1 MSTRKPQKLK
11 SRRDRGMIIV
21 GAVIGLLVL
30 LTAIHFGLGVIGL
43 YMGPEALGDSSPSWS
58 SDGTKVAFSSDESGH
73 SDIYVMNP
81 DGTERVNLTN
91 REAKDIDPAWSPDG
105 EWIVFLSRTQGKTDI
120 HRVRPDGT
128 GLSSLTAYPAQ
139 RYGRPVWSPDGT
151 KIAFTSNRDA
161 DPPPQVGPTP
171 VPFFDDVPEFPGAAP
186 RPELYVMNA
195 DGSDQTRLTF
205 NLFFDGNPTWSP
217 DSQQIAFQSREDGDH
232 EIHVINVDGSG
243 LTKLTDND
251 AADVFP
257 AWSPDGRF
265 IAFSSNRPKSE
276 FGRQLTEAAR
286 REYAMA
292 AAATDFEIYIMN
304 SDGSG
309 TFNWTQTTSLWD
321 SIPSWSPDGDWI
333 AFEARPH
340 LTFTQRG
347 SARDI
352 YIKRFDGSNLTNV
365 SNARAQGQEGNK
377 GPIVWSPDSN
387 RIAFVTARYG
397 TPKVQSVKLIDPS

>member
-1 MSTRKPQKLK
+1 M
-11 SRRDRGMIIV
+11 
-21 GAVIGLLVL
+21 
-30 LTAIHFGLGVIGL
+30 
-43 YMGPEALGDSSPSWS
+43 
-58 SDGTKVAFSSDESGH
+58 
-73 SDIYVMNP
+73 
-81 DGTERVNLTN
+81 
-91 REAKDIDPAWSPDG
+91 
-105 EWIVFLSRTQGKTDI
+105 
-120 HRVRPDGT
+120 
-128 GLSSLTAYPAQ
+128 
-139 RYGRPVWSPDGT
+139 
-151 KIAFTSNRDA
+151 
-161 DPPPQVGPTP
+161 
-171 VPFFDDVPEFPGAAP
+171 
-186 RPELYVMNA
+186 
-195 DGSDQTRLTF
+195 
-205 NLFFDGNPTWSP
+205 
-217 DSQQIAFQSREDGDH
+217 
-232 EIHVINVDGSG
+232 INVDGSG

-321 SIPSWSPDGDWI
+321 SIPSWSPDGAWI

-340 LTFTQRG
+340 NAFTQRG

>member
-321 SIPSWSPDGDWI
+321 SIPSWSPDGAWI

-340 LTFTQRG
+340 NAFTQRG

>member
-321 SIPSWSPDGDWI
+321 SIPSWSPDGAWI

>member
-128 GLSSLTAYPAQ
+128 DLSSLTAYPAQ

-321 SIPSWSPDGDWI
+321 SIPSWSPDGAWI

-340 LTFTQRG
+340 NAFTQRG

>member
-195 DGSDQTRLTF
+195 DGSNQTRLTF

-217 DSQQIAFQSREDGDH
+217 DGEKIAFQSREDGDH